1 MKPEIQPHE
10 IESIKE
16 TYKDSIATSDPL
28 YYEFFQKEGI
38 KKIVY

>member
-1 MKPEIQPHE
+1 MKLEREPHE

-16 TYKDSIATSDPL
+16 IYKDSMATSDPL

-38 KKIVY
+38 RKIVY